1 MPKVPGFWG
10 AGLRGIAASRLYV
23 VVFFGVVVANSILR
37 LWSSRFR
44 VQGRGGD
51 GRGRG
56 VLAEAGKIAGG
67 LVTSEATNSK
77 DPGGNSV
84 LSSSLW
90 VEHYRSSGRWRLRG
104 RHWIGIVY
112 TICFGDARTDLP
124 DVACFSAS
132 SGWI

>member
-1 MPKVPGFWG
+1 MSWCSSGLWLRIQYSGFGVHGFGFRAGGGG
-10 AGLRGIAASRLYV
+10 AG
-23 VVFFGVVVANSILR
+23 
-37 LWSSRFR
+37 
-44 VQGRGGD
+44 GGA
-51 GRGRG
+51 G